1 MRFFTLALMI
11 VTLAAGVALA
21 SNQGPQ
27 TVAAEP
33 LSHWTTDHDQMR
45 GFTRADPLGSNKI
58 MSSAAAKADSVMVA
72 YWDFEE
78 GGGPSLDGW
87 VGKDWT
93 LLEPKWH
100 ISTFNAETLNGH
112 GAGNHAFWAGEDFG
126 YNCGVSD
133 EGYGNLY
140 DEHLDWEM
148 AIPNAA
154 AGCTVNV
161 RAYVNVD
168 TETNYDYLYLQIR
181 DDDGVM
187 QNMELFAE
195 NPDSEGALDSTFV
208 NYYVDAKYYLAANE
222 YGLDDTVH
230 LRWKAFS
237 DKFTSDVTC
246 PTDGFFGSIFDGNG
260 HSQIDDVEVWFD
272 QGGGY
277 VQQGVTNT
285 FEPGSTV
292 EWDVVETPYVGDFSH
307 VWDRL
312 NDIEECNENFTPQVA
327 FVDYGQHPG
336 IGPSTSSWEYGPQGY
351 VTNYSYGFSD
361 AIPADEYRLWN
372 SILSPVI
379 EIDPTKAGHSLRY
392 TVWEH
397 FEIHGTA
404 GMFYQLQTRSS
415 IDGNVWTMWS
425 STGNWFGGPYYNR
438 REQEITTSLAPGAT
452 RAQISVGIYQ
462 PTWHNPNPYGESTPA
477 PYYDDVSWHSWDI
490 VGPSLQYVDINQ
502 PHDSFP
508 HDADG
513 VPIAMNWADLGNMDV
528 PFDMG
533 RDKILLT
540 GPNILHGDSILIYA
554 QAVAAGAGLTEP
566 PWFHYTVRTNP
577 VFDASVRTSGAA
589 YTDSVQAD
597 TVWVADQYYTTVW
610 SVDLPDRDFLYPGDI
625 MHFYYTVADTVEG
638 GDPRRVALPGTRLD
652 HFGIFEGDEGY
663 TPLAWPEQF
672 TLRALPT
679 VKSTVVGD
687 IPEILFWNDFG
698 HRGGVNESLGAL
710 YALGLERGVDFDMF
724 TTRQPDSARGNGLAA
739 FCNIGTLNHY
749 DHLIYDAG
757 DLVGACMSGTKIHN
771 AITDEYHGDGS
782 NDIAMIKSYLLG
794 PRNLY
799 AMGNSFIGSIE
810 DESDG
815 TGVQLVGTYFGV
827 DYINTD
833 VAPSIGGQ
841 TSPVIQGVTNGTGLY
856 IPPEHQYLAFGS
868 CPVIRQF
875 DAIAPQAGTAESVA
889 EFLGPDGSTG
899 AYPGV
904 SAMVANNFLSGAKI
918 VVSPVGMYNMFE
930 VPGKALDG
938 VPTRAKVL
946 CDVLS
951 YFYNDPSYCD
961 NLDPGVD
968 VPDAHP
974 FYAKNWPNPF
984 NPITKIEF
992 SLPREGH
999 VSLKVFNVRG
1009 ELVRTLVDGNRPAG
1023 PQIVEW
1029 DGSNDR
1035 GHSVASGVYFYET
1048 RTAGKST
1055 IQKMALVK

>member
-1 MRFFTLALMI
+1 MVLTL
-11 VTLAAGVALA
+11 TAGFALA
-21 SNQGPQ
+21 SNPGPQ
-27 TVAAEP
+27 TAASQP
-33 LSHWTTDHDQMR
+33 LSHWTADNDQMR
-45 GFTRADPLGSNKI
+45 GLTMLDPELAKPI
-58 MSSAAAKADSVMVA
+58 QSSAANNAKADSVLVYFA
-72 YWDFEE
+72 DFEV
-78 GGGPSLDGW
+78 GGGPSFDGW
-87 VGKDWT
+87 VGHDYT
-93 LLEPKWH
+93 LLEPKWQ

-126 YNCGVSD
+126 YNCGVSN
-133 EGYGNLY
+133 EGYGNWY

-148 AIPNAA
+148 AIPNSAL
-154 AGCTVNV
+154 GCTVNV

-168 TETNYDYLYLQIR
+168 TETNYDYLYLMIR

-187 QNMELFAE
+187 QEMELFAE

-208 NYYVDAKYYLAANE
+208 NYYVDAKYYLAAEE
-222 YGLDDTVH
+222 YGLTNTVK

-237 DKFTSDVTC
+237 DWGTSDATC
-246 PTDGFFGSIFDGNG
+246 KTDSVSGGSIFDGNG

-292 EWDVVETPYVGDFSH
+292 EWEVTETPYVGDFSN

-312 NDIEECNENFTPQVA
+312 NDLDECDENFTPQMA

-351 VTNYSYGFSD
+351 VTNYTFGFSD
-361 AIPADEYRLWN
+361 AIPANKYRLWN
-372 SILSPVI
+372 GVHSPVF
-379 EIDPTKAGHSLRY
+379 EIDPTKAGHAIRY
-392 TVWEH
+392 GAWLH
-397 FEIHGTA
+397 FEIHSTA
-404 GMFYQLQTRSS
+404 GMFMQLMVRSS
-415 IDGNVWTMWS
+415 LDGVIWTQWG
-425 STGNWFGGPYYNR
+425 STGTWYGGPYYLRTEDDVTNA
-438 REQEITTSLAPGAT
+438 LVPGAQY
-452 RAQISVGIYQ
+452 AQISAAVYQ

-477 PYYDDVSWHSWDI
+477 PYYDDISWHSWDI
-490 VGPSLQYVDINQ
+490 TAPSLGYGDLDL
-502 PHDSFP
+502 PHDSTP
-508 HDADG
+508 HDTDG
-513 VPIAMNWADLGNMDV
+513 VPIAMNWSDLGNMDV
-528 PFDMG
+528 PFDQG
-533 RDKILLT
+533 SDKIILT

-554 QAVAAGAGLTEP
+554 QSVSAGGGLTEP

-577 VFDASVRTSGAA
+577 VFDASLRTSGVA

-597 TVWVADQYYTTVW
+597 TIWVADQYYNTVW
-610 SVDLPDRDFLYPGDI
+610 SVDLPDRDFLYPGDV
-625 MHFYYTVADTVEG
+625 MHYYFTVADTVNG

-652 HFGIFEGDEGY
+652 HFGVFEGDEGY

-672 TLRALPT
+672 QIHALPT
-679 VKSTVVGD
+679 VKSTDVGD
-687 IPEILFWNDFG
+687 VPDILFWNDFG
-698 HRGGVNESLGAL
+698 FRGGLNESLGAL

-724 TTRQPDSARGNGLAA
+724 TTRQPDSARGNGIGA
-739 FCNIGTLNHY
+739 FFNVSTLNYY
-749 DHLIYDAG
+749 DHIIYDAG
-757 DLVGACMSGTKIHN
+757 NLLGATMAGTKTYDVIN
-771 AITDEYHGDGS
+771 DEYNGDGS

-799 AMGNSFIGSIE
+799 AVGHQFIGGIE
-810 DESDG
+810 AENDG

-827 DYINTD
+827 DWIDND
-833 VAPSIGGQ
+833 VKDNIGGQ
-841 TSPVIQGVTNGTGLY
+841 TAPVIQGVTNGTGLY
-856 IPPEHQYLAFGS
+856 IPPEHQFLAFGS
-868 CPVIRQF
+868 CPVIREF

-889 EFLGPDGSTG
+889 EFLDADGNSGVYT
-899 AYPGV
+899 GV
-904 SAMVANNFLSGAKI
+904 SAMVANNFLSGAK
-918 VVSPVGMYNMFE
+918 VVVCPVGFYHQYE
-930 VPGKALDG
+930 VPGKSLDG
-938 VPTRAKVL
+938 VSARAKVL

-961 NLDPGVD
+961 NLGPGVD
-968 VPDAHP
+968 VPPTSHP

-999 VSLKVFNVRG
+999 VSLKVYNVRG
-1009 ELVRTLVDGNRPAG
+1009 ELVRTLVDENRPAG
-1023 PQIVEW
+1023 PQVVEW